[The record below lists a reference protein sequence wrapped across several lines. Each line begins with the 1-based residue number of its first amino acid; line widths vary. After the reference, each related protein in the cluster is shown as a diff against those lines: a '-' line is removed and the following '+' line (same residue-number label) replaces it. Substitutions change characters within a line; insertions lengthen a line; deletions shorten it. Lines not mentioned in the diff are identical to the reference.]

1 MSFELPSVLPDD
13 KDLSVNTQK
22 AYKSRLN
29 ALAKE
34 NPAWSNVA
42 ALKKNAKE
50 ICAHIDTLADDSEKG
65 RVKKRG
71 VLQAIFSVFE
81 LSYRKTK
88 NTYYRYY
95 QTVLPITSKDGSAWV
110 TRKNYVEPKD

>member
-29 ALAKE
+29 SLAKE
-34 NPAWSNVA
+34 NPAWSDVD
-42 ALKKNAKE
+42 ALKKHAKE
-50 ICAHIDTLADDSEKG
+50 ICAYIDTIADNSEKG

-71 VLQAIFSVFE
+71 VLQAIFSVFD
-81 LSYRKTK
+81 LKYRKTK
-88 NTYYRYY
+88 NTFYRYY
-95 QTVLPITSKDGSAWV
+95 QTVLPITSKDGNAWV
-110 TRKNYVEPKD
+110 SRKNYVEPKD

>member
-29 ALAKE
+29 SLAKE
-34 NPAWSNVA
+34 NPAWSDVA
-42 ALKKNAKE
+42 ALKKHAKE
-50 ICAHIDTLADDSEKG
+50 ICAYIDTIADNSEKG

-71 VLQAIFSVFE
+71 VLQAIFSVFD
-81 LSYRKTK
+81 LKYRKTK
-88 NTYYRYY
+88 NTFYRYY
-95 QTVLPITSKDGSAWV
+95 QTVLPITSKDGNAWV
-110 TRKNYVEPKD
+110 SRKNYVEPKD